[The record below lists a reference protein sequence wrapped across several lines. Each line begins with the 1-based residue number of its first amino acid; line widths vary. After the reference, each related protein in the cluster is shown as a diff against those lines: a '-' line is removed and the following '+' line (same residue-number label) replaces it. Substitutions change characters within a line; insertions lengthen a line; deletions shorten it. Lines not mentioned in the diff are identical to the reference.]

1 MKRIRIGNDI
11 RVQTS
16 LHDLNDFDITSIKQ
30 LRCYFIPQGDS
41 YTVSNTDT
49 YDPMQYTICNCG
61 KPKYN
66 VFPCN
71 MDAPHW
77 FCGYNG
83 FGVNSK
89 RFVHVDSNFLAPARL
104 LAEQNRIE
112 AYFPAKAQY
121 QIGEYKFV
129 IVLTI
134 YQPGWC
140 ENNLRTIT
148 LDEGVIFALTNDDRD
163 PDHSTTID
171 LDITYAESIDVPD
184 KLYLYKTLD
193 LGKTDEK
200 LTKYD
205 VTIGYSDES
214 TRKLTRDEFS
224 EYVRTTVV
232 NNIGTIRVKNDGQI
246 VNDDI
251 YSYVDANVTYS
262 LRKGYNEDP
271 VTKTIRVLSDGK
283 MYKISYHCPSTYLIN
298 SNNEGNQIYI
308 SDDMQNQ
315 KLPLMHFT
323 ISKQPGANPA
333 FLPQIT
339 GVTATNCT
347 LKYDE
352 SNKLYNIYAP
362 VTGNID
368 ITVNT
373 NTDYMETYF
382 VDYTTA
388 TDLRVEGDDE
398 INPMHSEISSDKQFG
413 SFTVF
418 DKRSTKNLGD
428 IIVTADGCVVKE
440 ISRDTESIKYGIN
453 GPITANDGE
462 IKINCTLKETPK
474 PVDKEY
480 TYTINYYYNDEQCT
494 IEGPSE
500 IKVLDSKRF
509 LNEKIG
515 SFYVTCIGDNP
526 NSSNIKVAVTGCTVD
541 NSAGDE
547 TSSKYDLYGPITT
560 TNGIINVNISIESTA
575 PHITS
580 ITVPNKLTLEDE
592 LQFNIGKTDYD
603 DIIYTVMLNYS
614 DGSSKSVTAD
624 EFNNLISPIITLGSG
639 ISIEDNGQ
647 ITRTD
652 KFKDID
658 TEITYQLKENP
669 DIEATMQVVSVG
681 KWHTINYV
689 HSGVVKVEGP
699 TELFVNKDYINYPD
713 DKIQLSSFTAT
724 KEPGATTLV
733 TITGATGDGCTVKQ
747 STQDQNMFYIC
758 TPIIKDDITITVTN
772 SSDFI
777 PDVDE
782 EKTVTSIVV
791 PNEVTLTHTSHL
803 NIGDLGYDGAA
814 YNIRINYSDG
824 SYKLVSADEFNQLIT
839 AVTIDNGNIVIGN
852 TGMIG
857 RLDMYSDVDEKVTY
871 QLKEDTSIKDT
882 MRIVSSGKSYN
893 IKYNYDSNHVTVDGK
908 TSVYIE
914 DVSKNNTTDIA
925 RFTVTPTNKEY
936 SNTCLDMQII
946 GANLRNK
953 PDKNSAVT
961 KAEVT
966 IESPV
971 TQDNITVT
979 IFASQFVQ

>member
-71 MDAPHW
+71 IDAPHW

-163 PDHSTTID
+163 PNHSTTID
-171 LDITYAESIDVPD
+171 LNITYAESIDVPD
-184 KLYLYKTLD
+184 KLYLHKTLN
-193 LGKTDEK
+193 LGETDEK

-214 TRKLTRDEFS
+214 TRKLTSDEFS

-246 VNDDI
+246 INDDI

-262 LRKGYNEDP
+262 LRKDYNEDP

-373 NTDYMETYF
+373 STDYMETYF

-418 DKRSTKNLGD
+418 DKRSTKNLDD
-428 IIVTADGCVVKE
+428 IIITADGCVVKE

-453 GPITANDGE
+453 GPITTNDGE
-462 IKINCTLKETPK
+462 IKIDCTLKETPK

-480 TYTINYYYNDEQCT
+480 TYNINYYYDDQQCT
-494 IEGPSE
+494 IEGPQQ

-515 SFYVTCIGDNP
+515 SFYVTCIGENP
-526 NSSNIKVAVTGCTVD
+526 DSSNIQLKVTGCNVQ

-547 TSSKYDLYGPITT
+547 TSCKYDLYGPITT
-560 TNGIINVNISIESTA
+560 SNGIIKVDISI
-575 PHITS
+575 
-580 ITVPNKLTLEDE
+580 K
-592 LQFNIGKTDYD
+592 
-603 DIIYTVMLNYS
+603 S
-614 DGSSKSVTAD
+614 D
-624 EFNNLISPIITLGSG
+624 
-639 ISIEDNGQ
+639 
-647 ITRTD
+647 
-652 KFKDID
+652 
-658 TEITYQLKENP
+658 
-669 DIEATMQVVSVG
+669 
-681 KWHTINYV
+681 
-689 HSGVVKVEGP
+689 
-699 TELFVNKDYINYPD
+699 
-713 DKIQLSSFTAT
+713 
-724 KEPGATTLV
+724 
-733 TITGATGDGCTVKQ
+733 
-747 STQDQNMFYIC
+747 
-758 TPIIKDDITITVTN
+758 
-772 SSDFI
+772 I
-777 PDVDE
+777 PDQ
-782 EKTVTSIVV
+782 TNVTSIVV
-791 PNEVTLTHTSHL
+791 PDKVVLQHTSHL
-803 NIGDLGYDGAA
+803 NIGDLGYDGTA
-814 YNIRINYSDG
+814 YNVRINYSDG
-824 SYKLVSADEFNQLIT
+824 SHKLVNADEFSKLIT
-839 AVTIDNGNIVIGN
+839 VVTGATSNITVAE
-852 TGMIG
+852 TGMIA
-857 RLDMYSDVDEKVTY
+857 RLNMFENVDEQVIY
-871 QLKEDTSIKDT
+871 QLKENPSIKDT
-882 MRIVSSGKSYN
+882 MRIVSSGRMYRIN
-893 IKYNYDSNHVTVDGK
+893 YNYDSNYVTVNGNDSAYVDDTTK
-908 TSVYIE
+908 TGDALPVA
-914 DVSKNNTTDIA
+914 T
-925 RFTVTPTNKEY
+925 FTVIPTNDEY
-936 SNTCLDMQII
+936 TMTSLDMEIT
-946 GANLRNK
+946 GASLSNK
-953 PDKNSAVT
+953 PDPNTSVT

-966 IESPV
+966 IVTPV
-971 TQDNITVT
+971 TLDEITVT
-979 IFASQFVQ
+979 ITASQFRP